1 MVFYIIKRILL
12 IIPTFLAISL
22 IVFAIVNFA
31 PGNPG
36 GRQIGSEGGQQAN
49 TGEQRESYRI
59 FKEQFNL
66 DKPVILNF
74 RYSLTKDEVVDVL
87 AKVLNPVIEKDGKE
101 EKEYGLGEQI
111 ESQEYLEN
119 LGRYAVPSLIEIL
132 NTHPEIEYRALASQ
146 RLTINARQRLQ
157 GEFRKDL
164 TKEQREANK
173 KISDETASFKGQY
186 FLALSP
192 KEKEGAESKTE
203 KEVKEFWNTWYD
215 QNKTDWE
222 YSTGDIFSITFTDT
236 RFAKY
241 WYNLSQLNFGVSH
254 RDKRP
259 VLQTVLSKLKYSL
272 TLAVTSVF
280 LAYLISLPLGI
291 WSAVNHNSKA
301 DRAVTVVLFM
311 LYSLPSFFVGVVLL
325 NLLTVEYK
333 IFPTAGFESLDISGM
348 TTLQHIK
355 DIMWHV
361 FLPIC
366 CMTYA
371 SLAALSRYAKTGL
384 LDIINADFIR
394 TARAK
399 GLPESVVI
407 IKHAA
412 RNGMIPILTL
422 IATLLPVLIG
432 GSVVIEQIFG
442 IPGMGRYGFEAILTR
457 DYNVVM
463 AILLISSLL
472 TLIGMLISDI
482 LYAIV
487 DPRITFD

>member
-1 MVFYIIKRILL
+1 MVFYIIKRMLL

-74 RYSLTKDEVVDVL
+74 RYNLTKDEVVDVL
-87 AKVLNPVIEKDGKE
+87 GKVLNPVIEIDGKE
-101 EKEYGLGEQI
+101 EKKYGLGEQI

-192 KEKEGAESKTE
+192 EETEGAKTE
-203 KEVKEFWNTWYD
+203 KEVKEFWNTWYGK
-215 QNKTDWE
+215 NKTSWD
-222 YSTGDIFSITFTDT
+222 YSTADIFSITFTDT

-259 VLQTVLSKLKYSL
+259 VLETVLSKLKYSL

-333 IFPTAGFESLDISGM
+333 IFPTAGFESLNASEM
-348 TTLQHIK
+348 TTLEYIK
-355 DIMWHV
+355 DVAWHV

>member
-1 MVFYIIKRILL
+1 MLFYIIKRMLL

-66 DKPVILNF
+66 DKPVLLNF
-74 RYSLTKDEVVDVL
+74 RYDLKKDEVVDVL
-87 AKVLNPVIEKDGKE
+87 AKVLNPVVERNGKE
-101 EKEYGLGEQI
+101 EKAYGLGEQI

-119 LGRYAVPSLIEIL
+119 LGRYAVPALIDIL
-132 NTHPEIEYRALASQ
+132 NTHPEADFRALASQ

-164 TKEQREANK
+164 TKAQREVNK
-173 KISDETASFKGQY
+173 KISDETESFKGQY
-186 FLALSP
+186 FLAVSP
-192 KEKEGAESKTE
+192 EEKEETKSKTE
-203 KEVKEFWNTWYD
+203 EEVKQFWNTWYE
-215 QNKTDWE
+215 QNKADWE
-222 YSTGDIFSITFTDT
+222 YSAGEKFSITFTDT

-259 VLQTVLSKLKYSL
+259 VLETVLSKLKYSL

-280 LAYLISLPLGI
+280 LAYLISLPLGV
-291 WSAVNHNSKA
+291 WSAVKHNSTA
-301 DRAVTVVLFM
+301 DRAVTIVLFM

-333 IFPTAGFESLDISGM
+333 IFPTAGFESLNASEM
-348 TTLQHIK
+348 TTLEYIR
-355 DIMWHV
+355 DVAWHV

-399 GLPESVVI
+399 GLPEGVVI

-422 IATLLPVLIG
+422 LATLLPVLIG

-442 IPGMGRYGFEAILTR
+442 IPGMGRYGFEAIMTR

-463 AILLISSLL
+463 AILLISSFL
-472 TLIGMLISDI
+472 TLIGMLLSDI
-482 LYAIV
+482 MYAIV

>member
-1 MVFYIIKRILL
+1 MVFYIIKRMLL

-74 RYSLTKDEVVDVL
+74 RYNLTKDEVVDVL
-87 AKVLNPVIEKDGKE
+87 SKVLNPVVEIDGKE

-192 KEKEGAESKTE
+192 EETEGAKSKSE
-203 KEVKEFWNTWYD
+203 EEVKEFWNTWYEK
-215 QNKTDWE
+215 NKKSWD

-259 VLQTVLSKLKYSL
+259 VLETVLSKLKYSL

-333 IFPTAGFESLDISGM
+333 IFPTAGFESLNASEM
-348 TTLQHIK
+348 TTLEYIK
-355 DIMWHV
+355 DVMWHV

>member
-1 MVFYIIKRILL
+1 MVFYIIKRMLL

-74 RYSLTKDEVVDVL
+74 RYNLTKEEVTGVL
-87 AKVLNPVIEKDGKE
+87 AKVLNPVIKKNGKE

-119 LGRYAVPSLIEIL
+119 LGRYAVPSLIKIL
-132 NTHPEIEYRALASQ
+132 NTHPEVEYRALASQ

-192 KEKEGAESKTE
+192 EEAKGVETKTE
-203 KEVKEFWNTWYD
+203 EEIKEFWNTWYEK
-215 QNKTDWE
+215 NKKDWD
-222 YSTGDIFSITFTDT
+222 YSFGDMFSITFTDT

-259 VLQTVLSKLKYSL
+259 VLETVLSKLKYSL

-333 IFPTAGFESLDISGM
+333 IFPTAGFESLNASEM
-348 TTLQHIK
+348 TTLEYIK
-355 DIMWHV
+355 DVMWHV

-371 SLAALSRYAKTGL
+371 SLSALSRYAKTGL